1 MIDKRVLDYTNLTD
15 KDAFYLWMN
24 ECPVKEEFTDAFE
37 DENDRCELYFFRIPN
52 LRLNKHEDA
61 YFLIH
66 ITYIKKLLLIEK
78 NQEI

>member
-37 DENDRCELYFFRIPN
+37 DENDRCEFYFFRIPKTM
-52 LRLNKHEDA
+52 LFYSFQSFQFHSV
-61 YFLIH
+61 IV
-66 ITYIKKLLLIEK
+66 LLSFPPR
-78 NQEI
+78 